1 MYGLAAVGI
10 SEQEAERL
18 VNEDS
23 EKRKTSDHNINKAQ
37 WKSRFT
43 AFSLGFFA

>member
-10 SEQEAERL
+10 SEHEAERL

-23 EKRKTSDHNINKAQ
+23 ENRKTFDHNINKAQ
-37 WKSRFT
+37 
-43 AFSLGFFA
+43 